1 MKCMFS
7 FKYGNEVYEFSSER
21 ELDSFLI
28 NNANRLQLADKVGD
42 INFSKELNKQEETLA
57 KIKTLSK
64 DSIKVKYDK
73 FGNKETSLKDYK
85 SVTKIIT
92 DTELFEEGGKPL
104 VTGFDIEDFKLRKRE
119 QMQSLT
125 DSATGKALYTPEE
138 ITEEI
143 ETMISNWEKL
153 AKLGTGVHAV
163 AEIYFN
169 NPEIDQETL
178 KSLIKGHK
186 DFRDLNIEKNLPE
199 LIDYVKNIHRKL
211 KIKHGENAKF
221 IPEVKLRTED
231 NFIPIVGKIDLIV
244 VDDKGIPHIYDFKA
258 SPVKHSDF
266 KQVKTLTF
274 DYQLGIYKQLMAQ
287 LGFNTNSSQLGI
299 LPIQMLDIDY
309 DKNTFNGI
317 DTEAIILQRNN
328 ALDETSNFNKR
339 YFRENIEKI
348 LPVKSI
354 PFELDVAFSENL
366 EKFDNEI
373 FGFQE
378 RTRVHIR
385 SLENFLKKDIR
396 QSNDGKYFYKD
407 RIKEIGKEI
416 PVYFDTREKAE
427 ESAKKYYEKLQQRT
441 GLFTEQIVSDYTE
454 AMSSGEFP
462 TGKASLVR
470 MYTRFFDPYL
480 KKGYEVNTS
489 LVDHN
494 IILLTHPINKTVDVI
509 SITNNDLKQKS
520 PLALGE
526 KITGNLIND
535 RLSSEYSLDATNGNI
550 ELMRAMMVVN
560 EFMPI
565 LGKDWELQDVK
576 VLNIYNQVMAVQS
589 TDVLKMNFKNLIDIA
604 KNRKKLEIENNFE
617 NGNIK
622 ITDYTQRTINHLN
635 GIIADSRRN
644 VKQAER
650 FKEKIE
656 SATTINEKIVQL
668 SAILNELTNQ
678 LVDKGKFFTDPVN
691 RLNEDDLNMLYY
703 IVADNIRALNEMY
716 YIYQMEDISK
726 WSLTSDYLSPMQLS
740 KNKIINE
747 LNKKAI
753 AVARSEA
760 KSRLHPILANIKT
773 QGSDFVNHKGAFDTS
788 LNAFDNII
796 ERNDDS
802 EEPILRIKDPKFLDD
817 QNKKYAEFFLK
828 TLNAV
833 RYPETNGDS
842 DHPKAKEL
850 KESGLWYDIPLI
862 RGGLINRGLT
872 FETLKEEYDDIKAQT
887 MEMFDYVS
895 PEFASKKEQQELL
908 FNHIINPMK
917 MGEGDMYEDRVN
929 LLKEHGTRYFSRDL
943 SQVLAKYMFSN
954 VMEEEFNK
962 ILPVIKS
969 GLIVANSVNLFSNTQ
984 LKDMSS
990 LMQDIMQT
998 QVFKTQHIPKKL
1010 LGAHKNLGVLSRMT
1024 SMLTLSFNPVVFVR
1038 ELFQGSYNNFSRLLT
1053 KFAGKD
1059 APTLEHLTK
1068 AYAFV
1073 SANGPGALVNDNYLT
1088 GMGMRYN
1095 LIYSMDEMVDSHRAS
1110 SSNIADALMKSG
1122 TCMIFSKIADYSNRM
1137 ALFMSFVYK
1146 EGIKDAYTMKNN
1158 EISYDF
1164 NKDPRFE
1171 GVLDYIKGKSTG
1183 SPKGLAKY
1191 EMMFS
1196 EFNDRRRRVG
1206 KELLKF
1212 GDPLPDGFTESQ
1224 IESIINIMNQI
1235 HGNMDSDTSA
1245 QVRNYFLGRTMLKFK
1260 TYLSSKVLN
1269 NLLKPGKYQ
1278 NFEASEVYEGDPETG
1293 KPIYLKLIKNP
1304 DGTISTGYTTDYD
1317 DPDCTKQRVI
1327 KMQPRWEAGACYAFK
1342 DLFMILMDP
1351 ENRSN
1356 RWKELKHDPAKM
1368 AGIQFLMAD
1377 ALHLLLVGLF
1387 AGLFDIPEM
1396 RENAPFSADMLKAA
1410 SDISKENNPLL
1421 IASSIIDIFNPID
1434 IQITEKV
1441 AQKTFN
1447 FLTDEDTSTI
1457 DYFARTV
1464 GAGKFTKYF

>member
-1 MKCMFS
+1 MYS
-7 FKYGNEVYEFSSER
+7 FKYGNKTYEFSSER

-28 NNANRLQLADKVGD
+28 NNANRLELADKVGD
-42 INFSKELNKQEETLA
+42 INFSKDFDKQEETLA
-57 KIKTLSK
+57 KIKNLSK
-64 DSIKVKYDK
+64 ESIKVKYDK
-73 FGNKETSLKDYK
+73 FGNKETTLKDYK

-92 DTELFEEGGKPL
+92 DTELFEENGKPL
-104 VTGFDIEDFKLRKRE
+104 VTGFDLEDFKIRKRE
-119 QMQSLT
+119 QLQELT
-125 DSATGKALYTPEE
+125 DPATGKAIYTPEE
-138 ITEEI
+138 ITIEI
-143 ETMISNWEKL
+143 DTMIKNWEKL

-169 NPEIDQETL
+169 NPEIDNESL
-178 KSLIKGHK
+178 KSLVKGHR
-186 DFRDLNIEKNLPE
+186 DFKDLNIEKNLPE

-211 KIKHGENAKF
+211 KVKHGENAKF
-221 IPEVKLRTED
+221 IPEVKLRTEN

-244 VDDKGIPHIYDFKA
+244 VDEKGTPHIYDFKA
-258 SPVKHSDF
+258 SPVKHTDF
-266 KQVKTLTF
+266 KQVKSLTF

-287 LGFNTNSSQLGI
+287 LGFRTNSSQLGI

-309 DKNTFNGI
+309 DNNTFSGI
-317 DTEAIILQRNN
+317 DTDAIILQRNN

-348 LPVKSI
+348 LPIKSV
-354 PFELDVAFSENL
+354 PFELNVSFSENL

-385 SLENFLKKDIR
+385 SLENFLKKDIK

-407 RIKEIGKEI
+407 RLKELGKET
-416 PVYFDTREKAE
+416 PVYFDTREAAE
-427 ESAKKYYEKLQQRT
+427 ASAKTYYEKLQQRT

-454 AMSSGEFP
+454 AISSGEFP

-494 IILLTHPINKTVDVI
+494 IILLTHPLNKTVDVI

-526 KITGNLIND
+526 KITGNLISD

-550 ELMRAMMVVN
+550 ELMRAMMVIN
-560 EFMPI
+560 EFMPE
-565 LGKDWELQDVK
+565 LGKDWELQDIK
-576 VLNIYNQVMAVQS
+576 VLNIYNQMMAVQS
-589 TDVLKMNFKNLIDIA
+589 TDVLKLNFKNLIDIA
-604 KNRKKLEIENNFE
+604 KHRKNLDITNNFE
-617 NGNIK
+617 NGIIK

-635 GIIADSRRN
+635 GIIADQKRN

-650 FKEKIE
+650 FKETLE
-656 SATTINEKIVQL
+656 SASTINEKIIKL
-668 SAILNELTNQ
+668 SSILSELTNQ

-691 RLNEDDLNMLYY
+691 RIHEDDLNMLYY
-703 IVADNIRALNEMY
+703 IVADNIRALSEMY
-716 YIYQMEDISK
+716 YLYQMSDISK
-726 WSLTSDYLSPMQLS
+726 WAFTSDYLAPMQLS
-740 KNKIINE
+740 KNKVINE
-747 LNKKAI
+747 INKKAI

-760 KSRLHPILANIKT
+760 KSRLHPILAKIKT

-788 LNAFDNII
+788 LNTFDNII

-802 EEPILRIKDPKFLDD
+802 EEPILRVKDPKFLEG
-817 QNKKYAEFFLK
+817 QNKEYAEFFLK

-842 DHPKAKEL
+842 NNPKAQEL
-850 KESGLWYDIPLI
+850 IESGLWFDIPLI
-862 RGGLINRGLT
+862 RGGLINRGLS
-872 FETLKEEYDDIKAQT
+872 FETLKDSYQDIKAQT

-908 FNHIINPMK
+908 FNNIINPMK
-917 MGEGDMYEDRVN
+917 MGEGEMYEDRVN
-929 LLKEHGTRYFSRDL
+929 LLKENGTRYFSRDL
-943 SQVLAKYMFSN
+943 SEILAKYMYAN
-954 VMEEEFNK
+954 IIEEEFNK
-962 ILPVIKS
+962 VLPVIKS

-990 LMQDIMQT
+990 LLQDIMQT

-1010 LGAHKNLGVLSRMT
+1010 MGIHKNLGVLSRMT

-1038 ELFQGSYNNFSRLLT
+1038 ELFQGSYNNFARLLT

-1068 AYAFV
+1068 AYVFI
-1073 SANGPGALVNDNYLT
+1073 SEHGPKSISSDNYLT

-1110 SSNIADALMKSG
+1110 SSNVADMLMKSG
-1122 TCMIFSKIADYSNRM
+1122 TCMVFSKIADYSNRM

-1146 EGIKDAYTMKNN
+1146 EGIKDAYKMSNN
-1158 EISYDF
+1158 EMIYDF

-1171 GVLDYIKGKSTG
+1171 GVLDYIKGKSKG
-1183 SPKGLAKY
+1183 SPKNLAKY
-1191 EMMFS
+1191 EMMLS

-1260 TYLSSKVLN
+1260 TYLSSKLLN
-1269 NLLKPGKYQ
+1269 NLLTPGKYQ
-1278 NFEASEVYEGDPETG
+1278 NYEAQELYEGDPETG
-1293 KPIYLKLIKNP
+1293 KPLYLKLIRNP
-1304 DGTISTGYTTDYD
+1304 DGTVSTGYTTDYD
-1317 DPDCTKQRVI
+1317 DPDCTRQKVV
-1327 KMQPRWEAGACYAFK
+1327 KMQPRWEAGACTAFK
-1342 DLFMILMDP
+1342 DLFMILKDP
-1351 ENRSN
+1351 ENRSA
-1356 RWKELKHDPAKM
+1356 RWKNLKDDPAKM
-1368 AGIQFLMAD
+1368 AGIHFLLAD
-1377 ALHLLLVGLF
+1377 ALHLMLVGIF

-1396 RENAPFSADMLKAA
+1396 RESAPFSADMLKAA

-1421 IASSIIDIFNPID
+1421 IASSVIDIFNPID

-1441 AQKTFN
+1441 AQKTFT
-1447 FLTDEDTSTI
+1447 FLTDQDAEIEDYLS
-1457 DYFARTV
+1457 RTV